1 MRLIASRIEV
11 LLDHAYDLLEKLDL
25 PPWQEYKEAAS
36 AAFHDV
42 RVATVSSCKFGHL
55 TFRPVFILL
64 GIILHCLAVVLQIIL
79 ENSIYHGWRALK
91 EFYFQMQMATIWFIR
106 YQKSLSPSAIYAEV
120 AVLAAVTTL
129 WLLRRHVK
137 KHRYYE
143 RTMAWYQVRKQKVL
157 KRYNHFVDQV
167 GKTSTFLALLLPH
180 LLYFTFAA
188 IIKRLLPWLVTYL
201 ATKTPLNAFIQYF
214 HPLYCTFLIIG
225 KSTQHLRT
233 YKVVEADGNDKKTA
247 SKTTPSNVKRQQKQK
262 AELEE
267 IRKEVVDILKYWVV
281 YAIIIATVRT
291 GKLLPFV
298 GHMFTVVGDN
308 VTKGKR
314 RQGMLSKLRFSSKFV
329 EEISLVFFTWLR
341 FMPSS
346 VTGQDKSSLKGKGN
360 SPIEIIY
367 KKFSSF
373 VKSAMSSSASLT
385 NKAAG
390 SHLGNGSMLSW
401 CIGKLD
407 FPLSILVLGRAI
419 SQETKQKVIT
429 TVTELSDLIPAAI
442 TLFVPGCSSYG
453 VIYVS
458 LVAPAFLSIKSCDEI
473 NKKSSNVATM
483 ESKVNE
489 ASRFLRFWMIHAL
502 VTWVLDSFAPILAWV
517 PFSTHVIWLL
527 WAFLQLET
535 TTRRIYGWFESEV
548 EKPLDQTQTM
558 QSVKRVIA
566 ALPSSVDSQ
575 KDTSSNE
582 GQVEK
587 SKKED

>member
-1 MRLIASRIEV
+1 MRLIASRMQV
-11 LLDHAYDLLEKLDL
+11 LLDSANVLLEKLDL

-36 AAFHDV
+36 TAFHDV
-42 RVATVSSCKFGHL
+42 RVATMSSCKFGHL
-55 TFRPVFILL
+55 TFRPFFILL
-64 GIILHCLAVVLQIIL
+64 GIILQCLAVVLQIIL
-79 ENSIYHGWRALK
+79 ENSIYHGWRAAK
-91 EFYFQMQMATIWFIR
+91 EFYFQFQMATIWFIR
-106 YQKSLSPSAIYAEV
+106 YQRNLSPSAIYAEV
-120 AVLAAVTTL
+120 AVLTAIATL
-129 WLLRRHVK
+129 WLLRRHVQ

-143 RTMAWYQVRKQKVL
+143 RTMAWYEVRKQKVM

-180 LLYFTFAA
+180 LLYFAFAA
-188 IIKRLLPWLVTYL
+188 IIKKLLPWFVTYL
-201 ATKTPLNAFIQYF
+201 ATKTPLNAVIQYF

-225 KSTQHLRT
+225 KSTHHLRT
-233 YKVVEADGNDKKTA
+233 YTVDNAAGDKKSD
-247 SKTTPSNVKRQQKQK
+247 SKTKPSNFKRQQKQK
-262 AELEE
+262 TELEE
-267 IRKEVVDILKYWVV
+267 LRKEVVDILKYWVV

-298 GHMFTVVGDN
+298 GHLFTVAGGN
-308 VTKGKR
+308 VAKR
-314 RQGMLSKLRFSSKFV
+314 KSRQGILSKFRLSSKFV

-346 VTGQDKSSLKGKGN
+346 VTGQQKLSLKGRGN

-367 KKFSSF
+367 NKISSL

-385 NKAAG
+385 NKATG
-390 SHLGNGSMLSW
+390 SHLGNGSILSW
-401 CIGKLD
+401 LVGKLD
-407 FPLSILVLGRAI
+407 FPLTILVLARAI
-419 SQETKQKVIT
+419 SQETKQKVMA
-429 TVTELSDLIPAAI
+429 TVTELSDLLPAAV

-458 LVAPAFLSIKSCDEI
+458 LVVPATYSIKSCDEI
-473 NKKSSNVATM
+473 DKKSSNVELM
-483 ESKVNE
+483 ESKVND

-502 VTWVLDSFAPILAWV
+502 VTWILDSFAHILAWV
-517 PFSTHVIWLL
+517 PLSTHAIWVL

-535 TTRRIYGWFESEV
+535 STRRFYGWFESEV
-548 EKPLDQTQTM
+548 ETQST
-558 QSVKRVIA
+558 VKRVIA

-582 GQVEK
+582 TQEVEK